1 MVEFDSLPPK
11 SRSLILA
18 TLGLEIA
25 SANCSSI
32 FELARKRFQTVP
44 DVWRD
49 VCKKTGQPRCTM
61 PARVMGVDYA
71 ASASSPEAKA
81 APAPAA
87 AATNTSPA
95 GATANVSMFVDA
107 AAATKNASPAVAA
120 APVSAAPSKIAHQGA
135 AAAPAAAARRAQPQ
149 KKRTV
154 AVAIG
159 IAAVLLL
166 GIGIAVFAI
175 PRSAENPNAP
185 PPTAVTRANNEP
197 TRTAGEKPTFDP
209 NSVAP
214 PEGTVRRLD
223 AIKGSFSKQ
232 K

>member
-1 MVEFDSLPPK
+1 V
-11 SRSLILA
+11 
-18 TLGLEIA
+18 
-25 SANCSSI
+25 
-32 FELARKRFQTVP
+32 
-44 DVWRD
+44 
-49 VCKKTGQPRCTM
+49 
-61 PARVMGVDYA
+61 
-71 ASASSPEAKA
+71 
-81 APAPAA
+81 
-87 AATNTSPA
+87 A
-95 GATANVSMFVDA
+95 G
-107 AAATKNASPAVAA
+107 
-120 APVSAAPSKIAHQGA
+120 
-135 AAAPAAAARRAQPQ
+135 RRAQPQ

-185 PPTAVTRANNEP
+185 SPTAVTRANNEP

-209 NSVAP
+209 TSVAP